1 MKINRENFEKM
12 DQEIEIRQLALA
24 NILDLIPL
32 IANTG
37 EEVDPVILRSYE
49 HNAAVLDQLNEN
61 QQNHELVHDQ
71 LNNVL

>member
-1 MKINRENFEKM
+1 MEINENSVTRLRRLET
-12 DQEIEIRQLALA
+12 LALV
-24 NILDLIPL
+24 DLIPL